1 MEKNNKKKPKTN
13 PPPTIEEFENLLRN
27 VMFKKPPTLK
37 QLKDMKTNKR
47 IKQ

>member
-1 MEKNNKKKPKTN
+1 MEKKNKKPKNN
-13 PPPTIEEFENLLRN
+13 PPPTIDEFENLLRN

-47 IKQ
+47 RKE